1 MKTICYSTLLLGMS
15 LSLCPAADPAGGPV
29 EPAGKLVLTQALAL
43 AEARH
48 PELRAAQC
56 GVQAADG
63 RATQAAALPNPALGV
78 EAENFGGSGAERR
91 FDAAEYTAQIEQTLE
106 LGGKRGHRRRVAT
119 AEWQL
124 SGFDLDAARLDIRAE
139 TSRRFVSVLG
149 AQALAEL
156 AREAV
161 ALAEAVAKTVDAR
174 VEAGKVS
181 PMEQE
186 KAQILLAQKRIARA
200 QALQVLATARVQL
213 AAQWGSTRP
222 AFEDASG
229 DLPALPSVPPL
240 PVLLARLP
248 GNPDVAR
255 WAGELARA
263 QAVLSQ
269 EQTARVPDLTV
280 AAGVRRANETDSYTL
295 VAGVS
300 VPLPLFDR
308 KQGSIREAESLLARA
323 QQLQRAAEIRAAAD
337 LATAHQL
344 LAAATNR
351 VMALRTDVLPRI
363 KAVFDIAQSGY
374 AQGKFTYLDVLDAQ
388 NTLVE
393 SQAEYI
399 SALVAVHSGA
409 VDLERIVGGP
419 AAADDVPA
427 REPAAPPSGEA
438 AK

>member
-1 MKTICYSTLLLGMS
+1 MNTFCCSTLLLGMS
-15 LSLCPAADPAGGPV
+15 LGLCPAAEPAGEPV
-29 EPAGKLVLTQALAL
+29 EPAGKLVLAQALAL
-43 AEARH
+43 AEAHH
-48 PELRAAQC
+48 PALRAAQF

-63 RATQAAALPNPALGV
+63 RATQAATRPNPALGF

-91 FDAAEYTAQIEQTLE
+91 FDAAEYTTQIEQTLE
-106 LGGKRGHRRRVAT
+106 LGGKRGHRRCVAT

-139 TSRRFVSVLG
+139 TTRRFVSVLG
-149 AQALAEL
+149 AQAQAEL
-156 AREAV
+156 AREAM

-174 VEAGKVS
+174 VAAGKVS

-200 QALQVLATARVQL
+200 QALQALATARVQL
-213 AAQWGSTRP
+213 AAQWGNTRP
-222 AFEDASG
+222 AFEDAIG

-248 GNPDVAR
+248 GSPDVAR

-269 EQTARVPDLTV
+269 ARAARVPDLTV
-280 AAGVRRANETDSYTL
+280 AAGVRRANETGSYTL

-300 VPLPLFDR
+300 VPLPVFDR
-308 KQGSIREAESLLARA
+308 NQGSIREAEALLAQA
-323 QQLQRAAEIRAAAD
+323 GQLQRAAEVRAAAD
-337 LATAHQL
+337 LAAAHQL

-351 VMALRTDVLPRI
+351 VMTLRTEVLPRV

-388 NTLVE
+388 HTLVE

-399 SALVAVHSGA
+399 GALVAAHTGSA
-409 VDLERIVGGP
+409 DLERIIGGP
-419 AAADDVPA
+419 AGTEGDSP
-427 REPAAPPSGEA
+427 REPEAPPGGEA
-438 AK
+438 AR